1 MKDITEINGIKADI
15 YGEVAE
21 DLPAVVLCPPHPLY
35 GGSRRDY
42 RLCEIADTLSSR
54 GITAIS
60 IDYSRYDRGMREIED
75 VVGVI
80 EYLDGKTEWT
90 GLLGYSYGAVVA
102 SNAASRTDVPLRGF
116 VALSILDSIDDIR
129 ADFNFDPPK
138 FFIHGRY
145 DDVAPF
151 SNFEILYRK
160 IDGEKS
166 LLILD
171 TDHFYTGMGVVEE
184 ISRAVAAFFKGL
196 CE

>member
-1 MKDITEINGIKADI
+1 LKDITEINGIKADI

-80 EYLDGKTEWT
+80 EYLDRKTGWT

-129 ADFNFDPPK
+129 ADFNFDAPK

-160 IDGEKS
+160 IGGEKS

>member
-1 MKDITEINGIKADI
+1 LKNITDINGIKADI

-42 RLCEIADTLSSR
+42 RICEIADTLLSR

-60 IDYSRYDRGMREIED
+60 IDYRRYDRGLGEVED
-75 VVGVI
+75 VAGAI
-80 EYLDGKTEWT
+80 EYLEGKTGWT

-102 SNAASRTDVPLRGF
+102 SNAASRMNVPLRGF
-116 VALSILDSIDDIR
+116 VALSILDSIADIR
-129 ADFNFDPPK
+129 ADLNFDAPK

-151 SNFEILYRK
+151 SNFEMLYREV
-160 IDGEKS
+160 DGEKS

-171 TDHFYTGMGVVEE
+171 TDHFYAGRGMVEE
-184 ISRAVAAFFKGL
+184 VSRAVAAFFKGL